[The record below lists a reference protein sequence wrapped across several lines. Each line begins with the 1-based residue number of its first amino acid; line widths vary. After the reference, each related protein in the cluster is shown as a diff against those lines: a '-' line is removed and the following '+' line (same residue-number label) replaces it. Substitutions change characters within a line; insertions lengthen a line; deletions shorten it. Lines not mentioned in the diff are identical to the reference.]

1 MLKQWVYPLYRFSHD
16 FLFASRKLNPMFPKT
31 HGGKAVKAGH
41 ISDEHLE
48 NPGLDT
54 ALEQGFRDI
63 GIEVHSYRIDKK
75 AYQDYLQNADY
86 PADYYG
92 GGLDPQQNFTEKT
105 LEHFVSLDFLKLH
118 ARTTF
123 IDIAACTSPFSRILK
138 EKYGIAQSYQQDL
151 IYPQGV
157 QGNKIG
163 GWAHELY
170 LADESVDAVS
180 LHCSLEHFE
189 GNSDSLFF
197 QELERVL
204 KPGGRA
210 VILPFYL
217 AHEFSN
223 HIDPAYN
230 LLKNHHPPLDEEAR
244 LRYCNWYQF
253 FSRHYDPAA
262 LKARILD
269 KAPGLE
275 LTLYRVS
282 NFKEVYEDS
291 YLRWIGVFEKK

>member
-1 MLKQWVYPLYRFSHD
+1 
-16 FLFASRKLNPMFPKT
+16 MFRKT

-48 NPGLDT
+48 NPELDT
-54 ALEQGFRDI
+54 ALEEGFKAI
-63 GIEVHSYRIDKK
+63 GVKVHTYEIDAT
-75 AYQDYLQNADY
+75 AYQDYLKLADY

-92 GGLDPQQNFTEKT
+92 GGLDPRQNFTEKT
-105 LEHFVSLDFLKLH
+105 LEHFVSLDFLQLGKES
-118 ARTTF
+118 TF
-123 IDIAACTSPFSRILK
+123 IDIAACTSPFSGILR
-138 EKYGIAQSYQQDL
+138 EKMGVAHTFQQDL
-151 IYPQGV
+151 IYPKGIH
-157 QGNKIG
+157 GNKIG

-170 LADESVDAVS
+170 RADESVDAVS

-189 GNSDSLFF
+189 GNSDTLFF

-230 LLKNHHPPLDEEAR
+230 LLKNHHPPIDDKAR
-244 LRYCNWYQF
+244 LRHCNWYQF
-253 FSRHYDPAA
+253 FSRHYDPNA
-262 LKARILD
+262 LKRRVLD
-269 KAPGLE
+269 KAPRLE
-275 LTLYRVS
+275 LNLYRVS
-282 NFKEVYEDS
+282 NFKEVYKDS

>member
-16 FLFASRKLNPMFPKT
+16 FLFASRNLNPIFPKK

-41 ISDEHLE
+41 VSDEHLE
-48 NPGLDT
+48 NPDLDT
-54 ALEQGFRDI
+54 LLEQGFRDI
-63 GIEVHSYRIDKK
+63 GVKVDSYTIDPKG
-75 AYQDYLQNADY
+75 YQEYLKLADY

-105 LEHFVSLDFLKLH
+105 LEHYVSLDFLQLGKES
-118 ARTTF
+118 TF
-123 IDIAACTSPFSRILK
+123 IDIAACTSPFSQILHQK
-138 EKYGIAQSYQQDL
+138 MGVAHTFQQDL
-151 IYPQGV
+151 IYPKGIN
-157 QGNKIG
+157 GNKIG

-170 LADESVDAVS
+170 LEDESVDAVS

-189 GNSDSLFF
+189 GNSDTLFF

-223 HIDPAYN
+223 HVDPAYN
-230 LLKNHHPPLDEEAR
+230 LLKNHRPPLDEKAR

-262 LKARILD
+262 LKRRVLD
-269 KAPGLE
+269 QAPRLE
-275 LTLYRVS
+275 LNLYRVS
-282 NFKEVYEDS
+282 NFKEVYKDS